1 LDMPVRPAARKLDT
15 PADLATL
22 ACFWACPTCRGPLVA
37 SPDLI
42 RCTACGAGH
51 ALHAG
56 IPLFARFGSAEA
68 WSGADRPA
76 RTSEDYQREYQRR
89 DAADGYNAMYSER
102 WHKRW
107 ITRREQ
113 ALLGGLLASQPR
125 STSLLDLPSGGGRL
139 SAVMAPHT
147 ELLLEADIALGQ
159 LLHGREHQRVAAR
172 QLWLTASGFHIPLR
186 DRAVDGV
193 VCVRLNH
200 HLPTADERERLLAE
214 LLRVAR
220 RFVVMTFFDH
230 HSLKNWLRR
239 ARAPFDGKPSKMTMS
254 VARVRELAAEGGF
267 DLVAWPTLMHLG
279 SGHRYALLVRRD
291 A

>member
-1 LDMPVRPAARKLDT
+1 MPVRPATRHQDT
-15 PADLATL
+15 LADLATL
-22 ACFWACPTCRGPLVA
+22 AGLWACPTCRGPLVA
-37 SPDLI
+37 EPDLI
-42 RCTACGAGH
+42 RCSACGAGY

-68 WSGADRPA
+68 WSDAGRPA
-76 RTSEDYQREYQRR
+76 QTSEDYQREYQRR
-89 DAADGYNAMYSER
+89 DAADGYNAMYAER

-107 ITRREQ
+107 ITRRER
-113 ALLGGLLASQPR
+113 ALLTSLLALQPR
-125 STSLLDLPSGGGRL
+125 CAALLDLPSGGGRL

-147 ELLLEADIALGQ
+147 KLLLEADIALGQ
-159 LLHGREHQRVAAR
+159 LLHGREHQSVAAR
-172 QLWLTASGFHIPLR
+172 QLWMTASGFHIPLR

-214 LLRVAR
+214 LLRVAQ

-230 HSLKNWLRR
+230 HSVKNWLRR
-239 ARAPFDGKPSKMTMS
+239 VRAPFDGKPPKMTMS

-279 SGHRYALLVRRD
+279 SGHRYALLVRRG